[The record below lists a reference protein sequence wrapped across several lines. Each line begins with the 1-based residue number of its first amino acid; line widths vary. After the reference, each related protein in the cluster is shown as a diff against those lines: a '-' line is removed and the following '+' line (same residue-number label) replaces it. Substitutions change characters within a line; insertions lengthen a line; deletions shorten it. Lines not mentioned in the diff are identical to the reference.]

1 MRLLSLAAAMASAGL
16 LAACGGSSGGSAAPA
31 PAPVVPTTPVAV
43 TLSGV
48 VAKGAALPGATVT
61 AKCATGTGTATTTST
76 GAYTLTITDGAL
88 PCVLEATA
96 SDASLVLHSVAT
108 GSADSATAN
117 ITTLT
122 ELLVAQLSGQNPAD
136 YMASLDTSALA
147 AAVTTSAVTTAQ
159 TAVVSTLTAA
169 GVDASSI
176 GNLVTGTLAAGTGA
190 GYDGVLDSLQAAIT
204 AAGTT
209 LAELTTTVAT
219 TAAGSTPS
227 TTPAATPDTNS
238 LPADLLLRPQAG
250 NCAAVRSTTYRALQF
265 KPSDTT
271 NANDPVTTTD
281 TFSFDTTTLTASYS
295 DGSSETWTAAGNCSY
310 TLDGGQSTITVSPAG
325 VMVARMWNAS
335 TSNYRMGMAF
345 PVQAQTV
352 STLEGSW
359 NMLGWE
365 NNNGVNWGV
374 NAGTF
379 AVDSAGA
386 LTSAKCF
393 EEAIDT
399 AESACTTATTL
410 LPVFSVNATGGFDLT
425 STDSADVWKDRVF
438 AYRPGNGDLMLV
450 LLNAKG
456 QVNLATKVRTLGVP
470 TVGEV
475 NTGWNIAVNAG
486 LVASDA
492 LSANTNTI
500 LTSDAAT
507 GAFTRSNQNVG
518 STQTFTQSLVNNVA
532 RNGYTH
538 RIGEAVVASDGATV
552 NVREMYSLKLRGTG
566 LTAYYLPNSST
577 GNTSNARIGLS
588 IKQ

>member
-1 MRLLSLAAAMASAGL
+1 MRLLSLATAMASAGL
-16 LAACGGSSGGSAAPA
+16 LAACGGSSGGGAAAPA
-31 PAPVVPTTPVAV
+31 PAPAAPTTL
-43 TLSGV
+43 TLTGV
-48 VAKGAALPGATVT
+48 VAKGAALTGASVT
-61 AKCATGTGTATTTST
+61 AKCATGTGSATSSGT
-76 GAYTLTITDGAL
+76 GGYTLTITGGAL

-136 YMASLDTSALA
+136 YMASLDTSTLA
-147 AAVTTSAVTTAQ
+147 AAVTTTAVNTAQ

-176 GNLVTGTLAAGTGA
+176 GNMVTGTLAAGTGA

-204 AAGTT
+204 SAGTT

-238 LPADLLLRPQAG
+238 LPADLLLRPQAS
-250 NCAAVRSTTYRALQF
+250 NCAAVRGTTYRALQF

-271 NANDPVTTTD
+271 NANDAVTTTD
-281 TFSFDTTTLTASYS
+281 TFVFDTATLTATYS
-295 DGSSETWTAAGNCSY
+295 DGSSETWTAAGTCLY

-325 VMVARMWNAS
+325 VMVGRMWNAN

-345 PVQAQTV
+345 PAQTQAV
-352 STLEGSW
+352 ATLEGSW

-365 NNNGVNWGV
+365 NNNNLSWAV

-379 AVDSAGA
+379 AVNSAGA

-393 EEAIDT
+393 EETIST
-399 AESACTTATTL
+399 VESACTTSTTL
-410 LPVFSVNATGGFDLT
+410 LPVFSANANGGFDLT
-425 STDSADVWKDRVF
+425 STDSTDVWKDRVF

-450 LLNAKG
+450 MLNAKG

-470 TVGEV
+470 TVGEA
-475 NTGWNIAVNAG
+475 TTAWNIAVNANLLAG
-486 LVASDA
+486 DA
-492 LSANTNTI
+492 LSANINTI
-500 LTSDAAT
+500 LSSNADT
-507 GAFTRSNQNVG
+507 GAFTRTSQNVG
-518 STQTFTQSLVNNVA
+518 NPQTFTQSLANNVA

-538 RIGEAVVASDGATV
+538 RTAEAVVASDGATV

-577 GNTSNARIGLS
+577 GNTSNARLGLS

>member
-1 MRLLSLAAAMASAGL
+1 MASAGL
-16 LAACGGSSGGSAAPA
+16 LAACGGSPSDSAA
-31 PAPVVPTTPVAV
+31 PAPVVPSTPTTL
-43 TLSGV
+43 TLTGV
-48 VAKGAALPGATVT
+48 VAKGAALTGATVT
-61 AKCATGTGTATTTST
+61 AKCATGTGTATSNGT
-76 GAYTLTITDGAL
+76 GGYTLTITDGAL

-108 GSADSATAN
+108 GSADNATAN

-122 ELLVAQLSGQNPAD
+122 ELLVAQLSGQNPAE
-136 YMASLDTSALA
+136 YMASLDTSTLA
-147 AAVTTSAVTTAQ
+147 AAVTTTTVSTAQ
-159 TAVVSTLTAA
+159 TAVVSTLSAA

-176 GNLVTGTLAAGTGA
+176 GNMVTGTLAAGTGA
-190 GYDGVLDSLQAAIT
+190 GYDGVLDNLQAAIT
-204 AAGTT
+204 SAGTT

-238 LPADLLLRPQAG
+238 LPADLLLRPQAS
-250 NCAAVRSTTYRALQF
+250 NCAAVRGTTYRALQF

-271 NANDPVTTTD
+271 NANDAVTTTD
-281 TFSFDTTTLTASYS
+281 TFSFDTATLTATYS
-295 DGSSETWTAAGNCSY
+295 DGSTETWTAAGNCLY

-325 VMVARMWNAS
+325 VMVGRMWNAS

-345 PVQAQTV
+345 PAQAQAV
-352 STLEGSW
+352 ATLEGSW

-365 NNNGVNWGV
+365 NNNNLSWGV

-379 AVDSAGA
+379 GVNSAGA

-393 EEAIDT
+393 EEAIST
-399 AESACTTATTL
+399 VESACTTSTTL
-410 LPVFSVNATGGFDLT
+410 LPVFSANANGGFDLT

-450 LLNAKG
+450 MLNAKG

-470 TVGEV
+470 TVGEA
-475 NTGWNIAVNAG
+475 TTSWNITVNAG
-486 LVASDA
+486 LLAVDA
-492 LSANTNTI
+492 LSANINTI
-500 LTSDAAT
+500 LTSNADT
-507 GAFTRSNQNVG
+507 GAFTRTSQNVG
-518 STQTFTQSLVNNVA
+518 NPQTFTQSLANNQP

-538 RIGEAVVASDGATV
+538 RTAEAVVASDGATV

-577 GNTSNARIGLS
+577 GNTSNARLGLS